1 MQSARLSLACFQT
14 RSGRRIPEKTAEKP
28 AERKPKQKNPVAA
41 EIAATHVMIVIAVT
55 AVIPVMTDVI
65 LAETAPA
72 VPAVRSRGDSAD
84 STEIQ
89 GRRKTLP
96 GITLSRVIFFV
107 PYCSI
112 CG

>member
-1 MQSARLSLACFQT
+1 MQSARRSLACFQT

-28 AERKPKQKNPVAA
+28 AERKTKQKNPVAA

-72 VPAVRSRGDSAD
+72 VPAVRSREDKNRYFRPKKNPAGCDAQ
-84 STEIQ
+84 Q
-89 GRRKTLP
+89 GYFFR
-96 GITLSRVIFFV
+96 SRL
-107 PYCSI
+107 
-112 CG
+112 